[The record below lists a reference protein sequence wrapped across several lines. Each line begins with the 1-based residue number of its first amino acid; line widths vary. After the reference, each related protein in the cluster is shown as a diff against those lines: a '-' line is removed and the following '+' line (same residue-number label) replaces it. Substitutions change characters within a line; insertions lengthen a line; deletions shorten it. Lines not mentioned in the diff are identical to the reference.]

1 MAAIAPPMNCTIEI
15 PADLYQAWLDDV
27 FDLVTS
33 EEQTRELR
41 TSSRYPKAL
50 EFLKPHDV
58 GFTSNRMR
66 EANLYVNVPRRHAA
80 LDPTD
85 SFLLDLAAVS
95 KADYLVT
102 GDKSSGLLQRGKLG
116 HTRISVPPN
125 SAVAY

>member
-1 MAAIAPPMNCTIEI
+1 MNCTIEI

-27 FDLVTS
+27 FDLDTS

-41 TSSRYPKAL
+41 TSSRYPRAL

-58 GFTSNRMR
+58 GFTINRMR

-85 SFLLDLAAVS
+85 SFLLHLA
-95 KADYLVT
+95 ADYLVT
-102 GDKSSGLLQRGKLG
+102 GDKRSGLLQRGKLG

-125 SAVAY
+125 FCSGILKSAR